1 MDVCNSSLLSEEEG
15 EEFFSSKILLR
26 SHSSTDNYLNKKKRL
41 NIIIKTANGI
51 ENNYTQFLPA

>member
-15 EEFFSSKILLR
+15 EEFFSSKIFLC

-51 ENNYTQFLPA
+51 ENNYTQLLPA